1 MNGVS
6 CVSAS
11 FCEAIGTGP
20 TATQEAAARNG
31 TAWSLQT
38 TPLPADGN
46 SIGLNAVSCVAADA
60 CTAVG
65 FYFQNTTFSQLTLAE
80 YWNGSAWAVQSTPN
94 PTGSTVNELRGVWC
108 SSASFCASVGD
119 QQNSSTLATLTLV
132 QVWNGTSWTTR
143 SSANRSLDDL
153 DVLNSVWCG
162 TGNRCTAVGI
172 GADRGE
178 VNATLAETG
187 G

>member
-1 MNGVS
+1 VTSVS
-6 CVSAS
+6 CASAR
-11 FCEAIGTGP
+11 FCEAIGIGP
-20 TATQEAAARNG
+20 DTTQQAAAWNG
-31 TAWSLQT
+31 KAWSAQA

-46 SIGLNAVSCVAADA
+46 SISLNAVSCVAADD

-65 FYFQNTTFSQLTLAE
+65 WYFQNTTFNQLTLAE
-80 YWNGSAWAVQSTPN
+80 RWDGSAWAVQGTPN
-94 PTGSTVNELRGVWC
+94 PTDSTVNDLVGIWC
-108 SSASFCASVGD
+108 KSASFCTSVGD
-119 QQNSSTLATLTLV
+119 QQNSSTLAFLTLV

-143 SSANRSLDDL
+143 TSPNRSLDDL

-162 TGNRCTAVGI
+162 TGNSCTAVGI

-178 VNATLAETG
+178 VNATLVETG